1 MSEKRH
7 FNETFI
13 VKDPC
18 IEINNLLKFG

>member
-7 FNETFI
+7 FIETFI